1 MDYLEYLQQQLRQH
15 TAVIVTT
22 IKIVLIIFMSLTVA
36 KTILSYIKI
45 NSASNLLNNSTPA
58 ANTAIKRPSFKTSS
72 LELFGS
78 INTARS
84 VSRKIDTPETKLNL
98 EIQGIF
104 IAKDPTLSKA
114 IVAEKNKLGQLFS
127 IGETLPGN
135 ATLDSIFDNHILIR
149 RNNKVEKLLFS
160 DQKFQ
165 FIGSKTSQD
174 FPTQLKKEATSK
186 GPKFSKPIGAV
197 VNNSEE
203 KSRNGRVINQY
214 KEKLRKDLEGTLRQS
229 GITPLAVGES
239 GGYKIGPDATS
250 FVTQTGLQSGDVI
263 LSVNGNPVGKTEN
276 DTKIMAQIVSSSRAR
291 IEVQRGTRRF
301 FLTVPIPK

>member
-1 MDYLEYLQQQLRQH
+1 
-15 TAVIVTT
+15 
-22 IKIVLIIFMSLTVA
+22 MSLTVA

-149 RNNKVEKLLFS
+149 RNNRIEKLL
-160 DQKFQ
+160 
-165 FIGSKTSQD
+165 
-174 FPTQLKKEATSK
+174 
-186 GPKFSKPIGAV
+186 
-197 VNNSEE
+197 
-203 KSRNGRVINQY
+203 
-214 KEKLRKDLEGTLRQS
+214 
-229 GITPLAVGES
+229 
-239 GGYKIGPDATS
+239 
-250 FVTQTGLQSGDVI
+250 
-263 LSVNGNPVGKTEN
+263 
-276 DTKIMAQIVSSSRAR
+276 
-291 IEVQRGTRRF
+291 
-301 FLTVPIPK
+301 